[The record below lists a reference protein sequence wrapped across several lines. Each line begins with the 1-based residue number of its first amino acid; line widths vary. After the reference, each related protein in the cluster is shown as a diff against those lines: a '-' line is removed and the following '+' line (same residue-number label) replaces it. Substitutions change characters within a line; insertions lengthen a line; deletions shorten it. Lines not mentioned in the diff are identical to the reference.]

1 PALET
6 QHSKLI
12 TQNSL
17 QGDSMYTEQLTQAFA
32 LCAPVNPQ
40 VINNTNKTAG
50 PVDMQAARRALL
62 VLEIGAVTGGGAI
75 TAQLVESNA
84 SDRSEEHTSELQ
96 SLAYLVCR
104 LLLEKKKKKNKNN

>member
-1 PALET
+1 MDTNPT
-6 QHSKLI
+6 RKRGHHP
-12 TQNSL
+12 
-17 QGDSMYTEQLTQAFA
+17 GDSMYTEQLTQALA

-50 PVDMQAARRALL
+50 PVDMQGARRALF

-84 SDRSEEHTSELQ
+84 SDLSGATNLAGSNT
-96 SLAYLVCR
+96 SLAGL
-104 LLLEKKKKKNKNN
+104 NTA